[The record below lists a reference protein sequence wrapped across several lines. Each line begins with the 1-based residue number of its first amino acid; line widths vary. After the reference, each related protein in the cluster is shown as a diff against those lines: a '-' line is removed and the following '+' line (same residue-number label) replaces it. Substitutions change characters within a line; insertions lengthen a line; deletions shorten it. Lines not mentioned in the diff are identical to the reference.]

1 MHCSQKLGEDF
12 AKVCGLLRIYELYA
26 YLILQNNTTYILIKR
41 QNTEEKS
48 TVLTITGL
56 IPKFGQNPISYI
68 ELDELTDAYL
78 TLDITICFKATAENG
93 LILFKKGTVIQ
104 NQ

>member
-1 MHCSQKLGEDF
+1 M
-12 AKVCGLLRIYELYA
+12 
-26 YLILQNNTTYILIKR
+26 
-41 QNTEEKS
+41 
-48 TVLTITGL
+48 LTISGM

-104 NQ
+104 NQLFQSESQLFQSIFQTFFL

>member
-1 MHCSQKLGEDF
+1 ML
-12 AKVCGLLRIYELYA
+12 
-26 YLILQNNTTYILIKR
+26 
-41 QNTEEKS
+41 
-48 TVLTITGL
+48 TVTGL

-68 ELDELTDAYL
+68 ELDELKNAYL

-104 NQ
+104 NSKNSLRKISYFPVQKIKILMPGTSIYISGMLAWPLRF

>member
-1 MHCSQKLGEDF
+1 MFCILLG
-12 AKVCGLLRIYELYA
+12 VC
-26 YLILQNNTTYILIKR
+26 LILQNNTTHILIKR

>member
-1 MHCSQKLGEDF
+1 M
-12 AKVCGLLRIYELYA
+12 
-26 YLILQNNTTYILIKR
+26 
-41 QNTEEKS
+41 
-48 TVLTITGL
+48 LTISGM

-93 LILFKKGTVIQ
+93 LILFKKGTVIR
-104 NQ
+104 NQLFQSESQLFQSIFQTFFL